1 MNARINEFGDWL
13 ENQQLCEELQPI
25 STVEETEEIIQSKIK
40 SKREEK
46 QEEKRQEA
54 HFTLKDDGEEFY
66 GDDTE

>member
-1 MNARINEFGDWL
+1 M
-13 ENQQLCEELQPI
+13 
-25 STVEETEEIIQSKIK
+25 EETEEIIQSKIK